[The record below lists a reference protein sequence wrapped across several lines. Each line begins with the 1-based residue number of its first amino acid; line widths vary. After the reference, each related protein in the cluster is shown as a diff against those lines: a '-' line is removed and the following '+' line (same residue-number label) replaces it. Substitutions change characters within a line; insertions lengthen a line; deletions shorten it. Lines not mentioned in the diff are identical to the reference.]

1 MRRRY
6 AKRREIL
13 LSALSAAGLT
23 FSPPEGAYY
32 VMADAGKLGW
42 KDDTAFVD
50 FLARKVGVIAV
61 PGSSFYARGG
71 GKTKAR
77 FNFAKKESTLEEAA
91 RRLAAADLR
100 KKKSRV

>member
-1 MRRRY
+1 M
-6 AKRREIL
+6 L

-32 VMADAGKLGW
+32 VMADAGRLGW
-42 KDDTAFVD
+42 TDDYAFLD
-50 FLARKVGVIAV
+50 FLARKVGVIGV

-71 GKTKAR
+71 GKTRIR

-91 RRLAAADLR
+91 RRLRGSDLR
-100 KKKSRV
+100 RRRAPRRRP

>member
-6 AKRREIL
+6 AQRREIL

-71 GKTKAR
+71 GTTKAR
-77 FNFAKKESTLEEAA
+77 FNFAKKEATLRRAA
-91 RRLAAADLR
+91 ERLANTELSADIAR
-100 KKKSRV
+100 